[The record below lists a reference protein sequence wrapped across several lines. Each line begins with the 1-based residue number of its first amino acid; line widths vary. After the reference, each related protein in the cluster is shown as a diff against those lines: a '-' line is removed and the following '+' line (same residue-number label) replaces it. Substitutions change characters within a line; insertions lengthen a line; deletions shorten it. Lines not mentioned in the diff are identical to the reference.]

1 VYDWPGLGGYV
12 VGAITQSDFPA
23 VMGVTLFLATIYLS
37 INLVVDL
44 LYFVADPRLE
54 TS

>member
-1 VYDWPGLGGYV
+1 
-12 VGAITQSDFPA
+12 

-37 INLVVDL
+37 INLIVDL

-54 TS
+54 AS